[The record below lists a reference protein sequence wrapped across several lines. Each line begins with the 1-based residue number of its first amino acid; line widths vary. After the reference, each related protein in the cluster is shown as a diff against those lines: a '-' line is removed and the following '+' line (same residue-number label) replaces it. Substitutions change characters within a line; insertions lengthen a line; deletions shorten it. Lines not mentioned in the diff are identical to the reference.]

1 MGAPVASAGMTKPTI
16 AFLNG
21 SLRKDSFHGRL
32 GKAIIAAS
40 ADRLDFVTP
49 SLDLPLY
56 DSDLDKDPLPAW
68 SAFRDA
74 VRDVDGVLFGSP
86 EYNRSVTGAL
96 KNAID
101 VGSRPY
107 GKSVFSKKPAAIF
120 SGSPGMTGGFGSN
133 HHLRQC
139 CVFLDMPVMQQP
151 EAYWGLLN
159 DDKLAADGSVN
170 DEKLAGFVT
179 AFATAF
185 ADWVDL
191 IAQGRA
197 RLADD
202 PAHQ

>member
-1 MGAPVASAGMTKPTI
+1 MTNARI
-16 AFLNG
+16 AFING

-40 ADRLDFVTP
+40 ADRLEFVTP
-49 SLDLPLY
+49 NLGLPLY
-56 DSDLDKDPLPAW
+56 NQDIDGKEAPAAW
-68 SAFRDA
+68 TEFRDA
-74 VRDVDGVLFGSP
+74 VRGVDGVLFGSP
-86 EYNRSVTGAL
+86 EYNRSMTGTL

-107 GKSVFSKKPAAIF
+107 GKSVFSKKPAAVF

-133 HHLRQC
+133 HHLRQS

-159 DDKLAADGSVN
+159 DDKLSADGTIN
-170 DEKLAGFVT
+170 DEALAKFVT
-179 AFATAF
+179 GFAAAL

-191 IAQGRA
+191 IHKGRA
-197 RLADD
+197 ALV
-202 PAHQ
+202 

>member
-1 MGAPVASAGMTKPTI
+1 MTKPRI

-32 GKAIIAAS
+32 GLAIIAAS

-56 DSDLDKDPLPAW
+56 DQDIEATPPPAW
-68 SAFRDA
+68 TEFRDQLRSA
-74 VRDVDGVLFGSP
+74 DAVLFGSP
-86 EYNRSVTGAL
+86 EYNRSMTGAL

-107 GKSVFSKKPAAIF
+107 GKSVFSKKPAAVF

-133 HHLRQC
+133 HHLRQS

-159 DDKLAADGSVN
+159 DDKVGMN
-170 DEKLAGFVT
+170 GTIYDEKLAKLVT
-179 AFATAF
+179 AFAIAL

-191 IAQGRA
+191 IAHGRA
-197 RLADD
+197 KLAGD
-202 PAHQ
+202 PAHQG

>member
-1 MGAPVASAGMTKPTI
+1 MTITRI

-32 GKAIIAAS
+32 GLAVIAAS
-40 ADRLDFVTP
+40 ADRLEFITP
-49 SLDLPLY
+49 GLDLPLY
-56 DSDLDKDPLPAW
+56 NQDLDGPHLDNKDVPAAW
-68 SAFRDA
+68 TEFRNA

-86 EYNRSVTGAL
+86 EYNRSMTGTM

-107 GKSVFSKKPAAIF
+107 GRSVWAKKPAAIF

-133 HHLRQC
+133 HHLRQS
-139 CVFLDMPVMQQP
+139 CVFLDMPVMPQP

-159 DDKLAADGSVN
+159 DDKLGMDGTVN
-170 DEKLAGFVT
+170 DPVLAKLVTGF
-179 AFATAF
+179 AAAL

-191 IAQGRA
+191 IRHGRA
-197 RLADD
+197 KLA
-202 PAHQ
+202 

>member
-1 MGAPVASAGMTKPTI
+1 MTKPRI

-21 SLRKDSFHGRL
+21 SLRKDSSHGKL
-32 GKAIIAAS
+32 GRAIIAAS

-49 SLDLPLY
+49 SLELPLY

-68 SAFRDA
+68 TAFRDA

-86 EYNRSVTGAL
+86 EYNRSITGAL
-96 KNAID
+96 KNAVD

-151 EAYWGLLN
+151 EAYWGGLS
-159 DDKLAADGSVN
+159 DDRFDSDGGIA

-179 AFATAF
+179 AFASAF

-191 IAQGRA
+191 IGHGRSK
-197 RLADD
+197 LADD
-202 PAHQ
+202 PSNQG

>member
-1 MGAPVASAGMTKPTI
+1 MTKHRI

-21 SLRKDSFHGRL
+21 SLRTDSFHGRL
-32 GKAIIAAS
+32 GLAVMAAS
-40 ADRLDFVTP
+40 ADRLEFVTP

-56 DSDLDKDPLPAW
+56 NQDLDGKDTPPAW
-68 SAFRDA
+68 TIFRDA
-74 VRDVDGVLFGSP
+74 VRPVDGVLFGSP
-86 EYNRSVTGAL
+86 EYNRSMSGTM

-133 HHLRQC
+133 HHLRQS

-159 DDKLAADGSVN
+159 DDKLGPDGTVHDEMLAKLVTGFAGALADWYDLISKGRN
-170 DEKLAGFVT
+170 KLA
-179 AFATAF
+179 
-185 ADWVDL
+185 
-191 IAQGRA
+191 
-197 RLADD
+197 
-202 PAHQ
+202 

>member
-1 MGAPVASAGMTKPTI
+1 MIRHRS

-32 GKAIIAAS
+32 GLAIIAAS
-40 ADRLDFVTP
+40 ADRLEFVTP

-56 DSDLDKDPLPAW
+56 NQDLDGSDVPAAW
-68 SAFRDA
+68 TAFRDA
-74 VRDVDGVLFGSP
+74 IRPVDGILFGSP
-86 EYNRSVTGAL
+86 EYNRSMTGAL
-96 KNAID
+96 KNALD

-133 HHLRQC
+133 HHLRQS

-159 DDKLAADGSVN
+159 DEKLAADGMVN
-170 DEKLAGFVT
+170 DDMLAKLVTGFAG
-179 AFATAF
+179 AL
-185 ADWVDL
+185 ADWFDL
-191 IAQGRA
+191 IRKGRGQ
-197 RLADD
+197 LADD

>member
-1 MGAPVASAGMTKPTI
+1 MTKHRI

-21 SLRKDSFHGRL
+21 SLRTDSFHGRL
-32 GKAIIAAS
+32 GLAVMAAS
-40 ADRLDFVTP
+40 ADRLEFVTP

-56 DSDLDKDPLPAW
+56 NQDLDGKDTPPAW
-68 SAFRDA
+68 TEFRDA
-74 VRDVDGVLFGSP
+74 VRPVDGVLFGSP
-86 EYNRSVTGAL
+86 EYNRSMSGTM

-133 HHLRQC
+133 HHLRQS

-159 DDKLAADGSVN
+159 DDKLGTDGTVHDAMLAKLVKGFAGALADWYDLISHGRS
-170 DEKLAGFVT
+170 KLA
-179 AFATAF
+179 
-185 ADWVDL
+185 
-191 IAQGRA
+191 
-197 RLADD
+197 
-202 PAHQ
+202 